1 MFRER
6 FFVKYARPTT
16 DFAQYCAWHARRLST
31 PTRVNVTQCHACHVK
46 RDCAIPNMTPL
57 AKLTIGTAMRS
68 SRELLRTVA
77 NGCERKSNVQ
87 QTHPQPPDPQSETG
101 TLATDSGK
109 MNTRETNEPECK
121 SYKGL
126 KSGIT

>member
-1 MFRER
+1 MRG
-6 FFVKYARPTT
+6 FFVKYICQAYHGFCTVLRLARKTIIDPLP
-16 DFAQYCAWHARRLST
+16 A
-31 PTRVNVTQCHACHVK
+31 TRVNVTQCHACHVK
-46 RDCAIPNMTPL
+46 RDCAIPNITLL
-57 AKLTIGTAMRS
+57 AELTIGTAMRS

-121 SYKGL
+121 SYKG
-126 KSGIT
+126 